1 MQRMKTCI
9 SRRKALGL
17 LALGGA
23 ATLLATAAQARET
36 AAQTKPLGALEAIKT
51 RRSVRQY
58 TTEPVSD
65 ETVREILRC
74 GMQAPSA
81 CNEQPWQFVV
91 IRDRATLTKAG
102 TINPY
107 AQMAKQAP
115 VAILVCGDL
124 RLDKCQGYWVQDCSN
139 CAMNMLLAAH
149 ALGLGA
155 VWTGIYPLGER
166 VDGFRALCGLP
177 AEVTPLALLV
187 LGHPA
192 TTPKAENRFKEE
204 RIHLDRWQAKK

>member
-1 MQRMKTCI
+1 VNGSDQT
-9 SRRKALGL
+9 SGRRGLLGL
-17 LALGGA
+17 MAMALPTALLSPLTLASA
-23 ATLLATAAQARET
+23 AEA
-36 AAQTKPLGALEAIKT
+36 KPLDTLTAIKT
-51 RRSVRQY
+51 RRSVRAY
-58 TTEPVSD
+58 TSEPVGD
-65 ETVREILRC
+65 DTVREILRC

-91 IRDRATLTKAG
+91 IRDKAVLAAAG
-102 TINPY
+102 EINPY
-107 AQMAKQAP
+107 AKFAKTAP
-115 VAILVCGDL
+115 VAVLVCGDL

-166 VDGFRALCGLP
+166 VEGFRKLCHLP
-177 AEVTPLALLV
+177 QEVTPMALLV

-192 TTPKAENRFKEE
+192 SHPKPEDRFKPE
-204 RIHLDRWQAKK
+204 RIHKDRW